1 MTRLLPALI
10 LMAAVSL
17 PAMHLKVDKSSPAE
31 GATVTTAPEQVRIW
45 FTEAPTL
52 AVSSVTLTGPSGK
65 VELGK
70 LALGKKN
77 DALDKSVIAEIK
89 DKLSP
94 GKYVVA
100 WKSSGHD
107 GHILNG
113 TFEFTLKTP

>member
-1 MTRLLPALI
+1 MTRILPALL
-10 LMAAVSL
+10 LMTAVSL

-31 GATVTTAPEQVRIW
+31 GATVTAAPEQVRIW

-65 VELGK
+65 VDLGK
-70 LALGKKN
+70 LTLGKK
-77 DALDKSVIAEIK
+77 DDVLDKSVIAKIK
-89 DKLSP
+89 DTLKP

-107 GHILNG
+107 GHILTG
-113 TFEFTLKTP
+113 TYEFTLKTP